1 MMAGNLSRGL
11 IAAALAGAAWWTAT
25 PLYADGPEAIATAGQ
40 HARLAAASDDIDGV
54 RLHLHHT
61 LNCLVG
67 PDGDGFDASAGNP
80 CRSAGGAIPQ
90 TADGSMRDRL
100 NELADEVREGLRAA
114 GDLADARRVA
124 ESVRDSLAGI

>member
-1 MMAGNLSRGL
+1 MAGYPSRLLSTAVL
-11 IAAALAGAAWWTAT
+11 AVAVCSIAMPLQADGPQAVATAARHAALA
-25 PLYADGPEAIATAGQ
+25 AD
-40 HARLAAASDDIDGV
+40 SDDVEGV

-90 TADGSMRDRL
+90 TADSDTRDRL
-100 NELADEVREGLRAA
+100 SELADEVREGLGAA
-114 GDLADARRVA
+114 SDLAGARRVA
-124 ESVRDSLAGI
+124 ESVRESLGGI